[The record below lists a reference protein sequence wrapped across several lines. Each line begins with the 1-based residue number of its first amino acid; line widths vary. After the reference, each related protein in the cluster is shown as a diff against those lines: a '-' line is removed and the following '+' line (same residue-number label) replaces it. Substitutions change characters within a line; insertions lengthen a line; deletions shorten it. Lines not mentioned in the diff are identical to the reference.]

1 MPKIVD
7 HDERRAHIARA
18 VTNLIMRDG
27 IDGATMRE
35 IAAEAGFAHG
45 AIARY
50 FPSKQSLITAAFMQ
64 VFEESENRV
73 IAGVQSIRGLRAL
86 ELMCRQ
92 LWPFSP
98 VEARKAR
105 VVLAFW
111 ALAAQDPELEKLHQV
126 RIAERR
132 DLIRR
137 FLREAQEDGELSEHI
152 SLEAAVDEVT
162 SRNAGWQMMAVLVPE
177 AIADERIEA
186 ALQTM
191 LAGLRSTGAHSVGRD
206 GVAA

>member
-18 VTNLIMRDG
+18 VTNLILRDG

-35 IAAEAGFAHG
+35 IAAEAGYAHG

-92 LWPFSP
+92 LWPF
-98 VEARKAR
+98 
-105 VVLAFW
+105 
-111 ALAAQDPELEKLHQV
+111 
-126 RIAERR
+126 
-132 DLIRR
+132 
-137 FLREAQEDGELSEHI
+137 
-152 SLEAAVDEVT
+152 
-162 SRNAGWQMMAVLVPE
+162 
-177 AIADERIEA
+177 
-186 ALQTM
+186 
-191 LAGLRSTGAHSVGRD
+191 
-206 GVAA
+206 

>member
-1 MPKIVD
+1 M
-7 HDERRAHIARA
+7 
-18 VTNLIMRDG
+18 
-27 IDGATMRE
+27 
-35 IAAEAGFAHG
+35 
-45 AIARY
+45 
-50 FPSKQSLITAAFMQ
+50 
-64 VFEESENRV
+64 
-73 IAGVQSIRGLRAL
+73 
-86 ELMCRQ
+86 
-92 LWPFSP
+92 
-98 VEARKAR
+98 
-105 VVLAFW
+105 LAFW

-126 RIAERR
+126 KIAERR

-191 LAGLRSTGAHSVGRD
+191 LAGLRSTGPSRSAERD